1 MTTKYHGPLPQVVPP
16 TGGSNFKLFVRGL
29 SFYEPDGNPRSGV
42 EFELSGEDCEPGPGG
57 SDPYRYFLRGAA
69 HLADRGDGSKEYR
82 SEMLK
87 YDVICTG
94 EVEVTITKIKER
106 GDDNT
111 CWVEGVWK
119 EGDQSY
125 KFSGRLHDVHERKME
140 DPYIEVISRR

>member
-1 MTTKYHGPLPQVVPP
+1 MTTKYHGPLKVVPP
-16 TGGSNFKLFVRGL
+16 TGGSDFKLFVRGL

-69 HLADRGDGSKEYR
+69 DRGDGSKEYR
-82 SEMLK
+82 SAMLR

-94 EVEVTITKIKER
+94 EVKVTITKIEER
-106 GDDNT
+106 EDDNT
-111 CWVEGVWK
+111 CWVEGVWN
-119 EGDQSY
+119 EGNQSY
-125 KFSGRLHDVHERKME
+125 KFTGRLHDVHERCME